1 MSELNRCVYLTTA
14 LFFLSTPS
22 HAMQKAADGSAVK
35 DSDDA
40 AVLEVV
46 TVTARFREETVQD
59 IGASITGISG
69 EDLARNAVANL
80 DDLTKSMVGIN
91 NLRLTQNDNE
101 ISIRGVSNLGVSIF
115 TSSSVFTVS
124 VDDVSV
130 ASNFG
135 QRDFGIVDLDRVEL
149 IRGPQPTLFGESAVG
164 GVIRYFTRDPELSGP
179 TFTGSSSA
187 QLESIKD
194 GGLGTLFTSANSLI
208 LVPEKVGLRLSG
220 YYTKDEGYI
229 DNRLDGED
237 DANDF
242 DSFGGRAVLL
252 MQPNDRLSARFSA
265 FIARDEHGIS
275 SAIEPGTDPK
285 ALVFGIPGLADDAF
299 PNFGGDGSDDIDL
312 YSAKVSYDFGRIE
325 VSSIT
330 GFYERDRQDDGLNVG
345 ITVLAQSFFPTIT
358 TTTFGSDTFA
368 EQTFSEELR
377 VVSNFDGPLNF
388 TAGAYYRDRDITGE
402 RSLVIPELPAVSTPS
417 TDLAQQNVT
426 KTESSQASGFAE
438 FTWSATPRLRLIG
451 GVRYVSDTFTSSFGE
466 TVINLNPSNAPWTPT
481 NPIDFLSVTDV
492 LTSVGVPPPYEFKL
506 DEFLPRGA
514 IEFDVSDDILLY
526 ANVARGIRNGGV
538 GQPLAALASSGNP
551 ADPNFFNKF
560 ADNLF
565 YDSDSVV
572 SVDGGV
578 KAVWLDGSLITN
590 LGLFH
595 TKYKD
600 GQIAVLVPTSNTV
613 NGPDQVISG
622 IELETKYRWTDKL
635 TTFLNATFL
644 DSEFQEDFSLSGQGI
659 DIRKGNEAVNA
670 PHLTFSLGYDFSM
683 PLNGQWRVVSGAD
696 FHFLGKR
703 FSDPANFPSGELDS
717 LEILN
722 LRFGFE
728 SDRMSLT
735 AFVRNVLNDVEAIS
749 ASASLF
755 DAIRD
760 ENGVAIDSSVISEEY
775 VNQPRSIGLSF
786 TFRY

>member
-1 MSELNRCVYLTTA
+1 MSELNKCVYLTTA

-22 HAMQKAADGSAVK
+22 HAMQKSSDGSAVK
-35 DSDDA
+35 ETDDA

-46 TVTARFREETVQD
+46 TVTARFRQETVQD

-69 EDLARNAVANL
+69 DDLARNAVANL
-80 DDLTKSMVGIN
+80 DDLAKSMVGISN
-91 NLRLTQNDNE
+91 IRLTQNDNE
-101 ISIRGVSNLGVSIF
+101 ISIRGISNLGVSFF

-124 VDDVSV
+124 VDDVPV

-179 TFTGSSSA
+179 TFTGSSSG
-187 QLESIKD
+187 QVESVKD

-208 LVPEKVGLRLSG
+208 LVPEKLGLRLSG

-229 DNRLDGED
+229 DNRLAGEE

-252 MQPNDRLSARFSA
+252 MQPNDRLSARLSA
-265 FIARDEHGIS
+265 FIARDEHGIR
-275 SAIEPGTDPK
+275 SAIEPGTNPK
-285 ALVFGIPGLADDAF
+285 DLVFGIPGFPDGAF
-299 PNFGGDGSDDIDL
+299 PNSGGTGSDDIDL
-312 YSAKVSYDFGRIE
+312 YSGKISYNFGSIE

-330 GFYERDRQDDGLNVG
+330 GFYERKRQDDGLSIGN
-345 ITVLAQSFFPTIT
+345 TVLLQPFFPTIT
-358 TTTFGSDTFA
+358 TTSIGSDKFD
-368 EQTFSEELR
+368 EQNFSEELR
-377 VVSNFDGPLNF
+377 IVSNLDGRLNF
-388 TAGAYYRDRDITGE
+388 IAGAYYRDRDVTRE
-402 RSLVIPELPAVSTPS
+402 SRLVLPELPAVSTPPS
-417 TDLAQQNVT
+417 DLGQLNVT
-426 KTESSQASGFAE
+426 KSESTQVSGFAE
-438 FTWSATPRLRLIG
+438 VTLSATPRLRLIG
-451 GVRYVSDTFTSSFGE
+451 GLRYVSDTFTSNFKE
-466 TVINLNPSNAPWTPT
+466 TIGNLIPSNAPFTPS

-492 LTSVGVPPPYEFKL
+492 LASVGVPPPYEFKL
-506 DEFLPRGA
+506 SEFLPRGA

-526 ANVARGIRNGGV
+526 ANIARGIRNGGV

-551 ADPNFFNKF
+551 ADPNFFNTF

-565 YDSDSVV
+565 FDSDSVV

-595 TKYKD
+595 AKYKD

-644 DSEFQEDFSLSGQGI
+644 DSEFQENFSLSGSGI
-659 DIRKGNEAVNA
+659 DIEKGNEVVNA

-683 PLNGQWRVVSGAD
+683 PVNGQWNVVSGAD

-728 SDRMSLT
+728 NDHVSLT
-735 AFVRNVLNDVEAIS
+735 AFVRNALNDVEAIS
-749 ASASLF
+749 TSASFF
-755 DAIRD
+755 DATRD
-760 ENGVAIDSSVISEEY
+760 SNGVAIDSSVVSEQY
-775 VNQPRSIGLSF
+775 VNQPRSIGVSF
-786 TFRY
+786 TVRY